1 MRTLESQVLP
11 VKKLVGPMMCW
22 LEIELS
28 LIESIS
34 FVRLCVGLNL
44 KPRPK
49 CPALTTAG

>member
-11 VKKLVGPMMCW
+11 VEKLVGPMMCW

-34 FVRLCVGLNL
+34 FVRLYVGLNL

-49 CPALTTAG
+49 RLAHTAG

>member
-28 LIESIS
+28 LIESMYV
-34 FVRLCVGLNL
+34 VRLYVGLNL

-49 CPALTTAG
+49 RPALTAAG